1 MAELSI
7 QELNEISATHYS
19 VAKFTYNL
27 FKDEY
32 KCHVFGRS
40 HVWFQKETDNTWK
53 KIEGIVIRNRL
64 SKDVPDAISKIR
76 KNFMMSAGY
85 AKLETIV
92 NNDANIK
99 TLTERLSNWKEEKE
113 SLIALNKIIQARYF
127 DTEIKKL
134 QESIDLIQK
143 KQEMSRSVVRDKKF
157 AELVDIETKLYN
169 ATFKEGVMKELA
181 GFFYVADP

>member
-7 QELNEISATHYS
+7 EELNEISATHYS

-40 HVWFQKETDNTWK
+40 HVWFQKETHNTWK

-64 SKDVPDAISKIR
+64 SKDVPDAISRIR
-76 KNFMMSAGY
+76 KNFIMSAGY

-92 NNDANIK
+92 NNDAKIK
-99 TLTERLSNWKEEKE
+99 SLNERLRDLIEKRNNMRE
-113 SLIALNKIIQARYF
+113 INKIDEARGV
-127 DTEIKKL
+127 DTDIKRA
-134 QESIDLIQK
+134 EEAIDLIQRV
-143 KQEMSRSVVRDKKF
+143 QEMNRSEVRDKKF
-157 AELVDIETKLYN
+157 AELLDIETKLYN